1 MFLLDTN
8 AIIYYLKGSLP
19 SSGMKAIS
27 AIVDDR
33 PSISVI
39 TKIELLGFNTPG
51 ARERDFTDQFVEAS
65 FIFNLND
72 AIINQTIELRKQYK
86 IKIPDAI
93 IAATAMVFNLTLITH
108 NTDDF
113 NKISNLQCT
122 DPHLL

>member
-8 AIIYYLKGSLP
+8 TIIYYLKGSLS

-39 TKIELLGFNTPG
+39 TKIELLGFNTPD

-65 FIFNLND
+65 FIFNLTNE
-72 AIINQTIELRKQYK
+72 IINQTIELRKQYK

-93 IAATAMVFNLTLITH
+93 IAATAMVYSLTLMTH
-108 NTDDF
+108 NINDF
-113 NKISNLQCT
+113 NKITNLQCK

>member
-8 AIIYYLKGSLP
+8 TIIYYLKGSLP
-19 SSGMKAIS
+19 LSGMKAIS

-39 TKIELLGFNTPG
+39 TKIELLGFNAPN
-51 ARERDFTDQFVEAS
+51 AREREFTDQFVEAS

-72 AIINQTIELRKQYK
+72 AIVNQTIELRKKHK

-108 NTDDF
+108 NIDDF
-113 NKISNLQCT
+113 NKIFNLQCT